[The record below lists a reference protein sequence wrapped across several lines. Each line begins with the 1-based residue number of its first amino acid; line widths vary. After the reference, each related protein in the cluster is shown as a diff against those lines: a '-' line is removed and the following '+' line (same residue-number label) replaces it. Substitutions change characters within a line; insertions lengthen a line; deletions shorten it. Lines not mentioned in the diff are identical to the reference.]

1 MGSGVSYRR
10 LNERIRVKILSYLF
24 SAVCGVVAVILG
36 GAALRVQPVTHSARS
51 SPSPLSGKEAA
62 DYLVE
67 TGDGRSLMRALTAA
81 RFGLQW
87 QEHAPGDSKA
97 AGGYLGMSHDQD
109 LNAWFA
115 DDGVTVRPALPET
128 KRDQAWSVVLRLQ
141 AYGYGK
147 PLVDAPPIVSRQV
160 KENRI
165 EYQRKRSEIRG
176 QKSEVREP
184 QLIEWYENR
193 AEGIEQGFTLND
205 RPERHDGVGPDE
217 PLRISLAV
225 TGDLRARKKD
235 EVTIEL
241 AKAGGRGALSY
252 SKLVAQDADGKKLAA
267 RMEASADGREIALV
281 VQDTGARYPIV
292 IDPIVASLEKKF
304 GDGYT
309 PHAEARFGFDVA
321 IDGDRAVV
329 GAWRDASDTG
339 RIYFFSRSGSTWS
352 NFVLNRDADPG
363 GQCGYSVA
371 IKGSKTVFG
380 CPGTNAAAGTAYIY
394 DVVNDN
400 LPRQLI
406 PSSGSRNAG
415 DRFGSSVAIS
425 ANKVIVGA
433 PFNDNQAA
441 TDAGRV
447 HVFTFASDFSA
458 YSTAFVDDFQRA
470 GNGQFGFDVAI
481 DGNTFVVGVPG
492 SGTGKAAVYNSTTL
506 SFSTYLLAS
515 DGAAGDNL
523 GQSVGISGNTAV
535 VGAPLN
541 SEKGNSAGAAYVFV
555 RNGSGNWSQQQKL
568 TGSDSFA
575 GNFFGASHIDIEG
588 NTIVAGAYGYSF
600 FDFNQGTISSAGESY
615 VFMRNGTVWTEQAT
629 TGGDKH
635 AGDEFGI
642 GVGISGNSVIVGA
655 RNATVAGVARSGA
668 AYVYRLSCVPPYA
681 SGASIDAGGHS
692 ASNFTV
698 CPGSTVFFNVT
709 YVLPQGLPQPSYQW
723 RKNGVDIPNATSN
736 FYTISNAS
744 PSDAGSYDVFVRN
757 SCGGEVSSPAT
768 LRIFTFSLNPT
779 SQNFGA
785 SGSNAIVNVTATS
798 ASCSWTA
805 VSNSSFIT
813 VNSGSSGTG
822 NGTVGFTVAANP
834 NSGQRTGTITIAG
847 QTFTVTQDGLN
858 CSYSIAPTSQ
868 SFAAAGGSNSVTV
881 TATAGCAWSAASN
894 DTSFITINSG
904 AGGSGNGMVTYTVAA
919 NSSTSPRTS
928 TITIA
933 GQAFTV
939 TQAAAGLV
947 ANVSTRLQVGMD
959 DDALFEGFI
968 IQGPA
973 GSTKKI
979 IVRGLGPFLAGFGV
993 ADYLANPTLDIFQGN
1008 NRIAM
1013 NDDWGTT
1020 QTGGIITGDQSTDI
1034 AASGFAPSNGFES
1047 TIIANLAPGSYTAV
1061 VRGLGNTT
1069 GIGLVDAFDLS
1080 GSSQAK
1086 VVNFATRGLVQPGD
1100 KLLTAGFI
1108 IQNGSVRAVIRAI
1121 GPSLVGAPFNITN
1134 ALPDTTLQLR
1144 DKDGVL
1150 VQENDDWQTDQKTE
1164 LEATGLQPTHI
1175 KEAALVRTIPP
1186 GQYSAQVRGKPE
1198 STGVGVVEIYFIQ

>member
-1 MGSGVSYRR
+1 M
-10 LNERIRVKILSYLF
+10 KILSYLF
-24 SAVCGVVAVILG
+24 SAICGVVAVILG
-36 GAALRVQPVTHSARS
+36 GAALRVQPVSNNARS
-51 SPSPLSGKEAA
+51 STSPLSGKKAA

-67 TGDGRSLMRALTAA
+67 TGDGQSLMRALTAA

-87 QEHAPGDSKA
+87 QEHAPGDDKTG
-97 AGGYLGMSHDQD
+97 GGYFAMSHDQD

-115 DDGVTVRPALPET
+115 GDGVTVRSTLPEM
-128 KRDQAWSVVLRLQ
+128 KRGQAWSMALRLQ

-147 PLVDAPPIVSRQV
+147 QLVDAPPIVSRQV

-165 EYQRKRSEIRG
+165 EYERASSNPHSAIRIP
-176 QKSEVREP
+176 KLV
-184 QLIEWYENR
+184 EWYENR

-205 RPERHDGVGPDE
+205 RPERHNGVGPNE
-217 PLRISLAV
+217 PLRISLSV
-225 TGDLRARKKD
+225 TGDLRARNKD
-235 EVTIEL
+235 EGTIEL
-241 AKAGGRGALSY
+241 AKAEGKGGLSY
-252 SKLVAQDADGKKLAA
+252 SKLGAQDADGKKLAA
-267 RMEASADGREIALV
+267 RMEANADGREIALV

-447 HVFTFASDFSA
+447 HIFTFASDFSA

-481 DGNTFVVGVPG
+481 DGNTFVVGIPG
-492 SGTGKAAVYNSTTL
+492 AGTGKAAVYNSTTL
-506 SFSTYLLAS
+506 SFSTYLIAG
-515 DGAAGDNL
+515 DGAAGDNF

-541 SEKGNSAGAAYVFV
+541 SEKGNGAGAAYVFV
-555 RNGSGNWSQQQKL
+555 RDANGFYWSQQQKL

-575 GNFFGASHIDIEG
+575 GNFFGASHIAIEG
-588 NTIVAGAYGYSF
+588 NTIMAGAYGYSF
-600 FDFNQGTISSAGESY
+600 FDFNQGTISSAGEAY
-615 VFMRNGTVWTEQAT
+615 IFMRNGTVWTEQAT

-642 GVGISGNSVIVGA
+642 GVGISGNTVIVGA
-655 RNATVAGVARSGA
+655 RNATVSGVARSGA
-668 AYVYRLSCVPPYA
+668 AYVYRLSCVPP
-681 SGASIDAGGHS
+681 S
-692 ASNFTV
+692 ATSVELFDLNDLVIPRTV
-698 CPGSTVFFNVT
+698 CPGTSVRFRSAGNSGFGSAN
-709 YVLPQGLPQPSYQW
+709 SYQW
-723 RKNGVDIPNATSN
+723 RKNGVSIPGATSN
-736 FYTISNAS
+736 SYTLNSGSSSDTGSYDIVISNSCGSDISNAI
-744 PSDAGSYDVFVRN
+744 AFTVH
-757 SCGGEVSSPAT
+757 
-768 LRIFTFSLNPT
+768 TFSLNLA
-779 SQNFGA
+779 SQNFGV
-785 SGSNAIVNVTATS
+785 SGSNSSVNV
-798 ASCSWTA
+798 SCTGSCNWTA
-805 VSNSSFIT
+805 VSNASFIT
-813 VNSGSSGTG
+813 VTSGSSGTG
-822 NGTVGFTVAANP
+822 NGTVGFTVAPNP
-834 NSGQRTGTITIAG
+834 NSGQRSGTITIAGLTFSVTQDGTNCSYSITPTSQTLSASASTNTVAVTAGAGCAWTATSNDSFLSINSGASGSGNGTVTYTIAANSSISPRTGTLTIAG
-847 QTFTVTQDGLN
+847 QTFTVTQG
-858 CSYSIAPTSQ
+858 
-868 SFAAAGGSNSVTV
+868 
-881 TATAGCAWSAASN
+881 
-894 DTSFITINSG
+894 
-904 AGGSGNGMVTYTVAA
+904 
-919 NSSTSPRTS
+919 
-928 TITIA
+928 
-933 GQAFTV
+933 
-939 TQAAAGLV
+939 AAGLV
-947 ANVSTRLQVGMD
+947 ANVSTRLQVGQD

-968 IQGPA
+968 IQGPP
-973 GSTKKI
+973 GSIKKI
-979 IVRGLGPFLAGFGV
+979 IVRALGPFLAGFGV
-993 ADYLANPTLDIFQGN
+993 ADYLANPTLDIFQGS

-1013 NDDWGTT
+1013 NDDWRTT
-1020 QTGGIITGDQSTDI
+1020 QIGGIITADQSTEI
-1034 AASGFAPSNGFES
+1034 ATGGFAPSNELES
-1047 TIIANLAPGSYTAV
+1047 AIIANLAPGSYTAV

-1069 GIGLVDAFDLS
+1069 GIGLVDAFDVS
-1080 GSSQAK
+1080 ASSPAK

-1121 GPSLVGAPFNITN
+1121 GPSLTGPPFNIPN

-1144 DKDGVL
+1144 DQNGGL
-1150 VQENDDWQTDQKTE
+1150 IQENDDWQTDQKAE
-1164 LEATGLQPTHI
+1164 LEGTGLQPTNI

-1198 STGVGVVEIYFIQ
+1198 ATGVGVVEIYFIQ

>member
-1 MGSGVSYRR
+1 M
-10 LNERIRVKILSYLF
+10 KIPRYFF
-24 SAVCGVVAVILG
+24 SIVCGVVAIVLC
-36 GAALRVQPVTHSARS
+36 GAALRDQPLTHRDQITRPQLA
-51 SPSPLSGKEAA
+51 GKTAA
-62 DYLVE
+62 DYLVQ
-67 TGDGRSLMRALTAA
+67 TADGQSLMQALTAA

-87 QEHAPGDSKA
+87 QEHAPGNSKSG
-97 AGGYLGMSHDQD
+97 GGYLGMSHEQH
-109 LNAWFA
+109 LNVWFA
-115 DDGVTVRPALPET
+115 DDGVTMRPTLPET
-128 KRDQAWSVVLRLQ
+128 KRAQAWSIALRLQ

-147 PLVDAPPIVSRQV
+147 QLSAVPPIVSRKV
-160 KENRI
+160 KDNRI
-165 EYQRKRSEIRG
+165 EYGRSNNGLPLEAAVSAAPPSDLQATRLPLQRDAPS
-176 QKSEVREP
+176 

-205 RPERHDGVGPDE
+205 RPERHNGVGPDE

-225 TGDLRARKKD
+225 TGDLRARNKD
-235 EVTIEL
+235 NGTIEL
-241 AKAGGRGALSY
+241 AKAEGKGALSY
-252 SKLVAQDADGKKLAA
+252 SKLVAQDAEGKKLAA

-339 RIYFFSRSGSTWS
+339 RIYFFTRSGSTWS
-352 NFVLNRDADPG
+352 NFVLNREADPG

-400 LPRQLI
+400 FPRQLI

-425 ANKVIVGA
+425 GNKVIVGA

-447 HVFTFASDFSA
+447 HIFTFASDFSA

-492 SGTGKAAVYNSTTL
+492 AGTGKAAVYNSTTL

-555 RNGSGNWSQQQKL
+555 RDANGFYWSQQQKL

-575 GNFFGASHIDIEG
+575 GNFFGASHIAIEG

-615 VFMRNGTVWTEQAT
+615 VFMRNGPVWTEQAT

-692 ASNFTV
+692 ASSFTV
-698 CPGSTVFFNVT
+698 CPGSTVLFNVT
-709 YVLPQGLPQPSYQW
+709 YVLPQGLPQPSFQW

-736 FYTISNAS
+736 FYTVSNAS

-757 SCGGEVSSPAT
+757 SCGGELSSPAT
-768 LRIFTFSLNPT
+768 LSIFTFSLNPT

-822 NGTVGFTVAANP
+822 NGTVGFTVAPNP

-847 QTFTVTQDGLN
+847 LTFTVTQDGTN
-858 CSYSIAPTSQ
+858 CSYSITPTSQ
-868 SFAAAGGSNSVTV
+868 TFSASASTNTVGV
-881 TATAGCAWSAASN
+881 TASAGCAWTATSN
-894 DTSFITINSG
+894 DSFLSINSG
-904 AGGSGNGMVTYTVAA
+904 GSGTGNGTVTYTIAA
-919 NSSTSPRTS
+919 NSSTAQRSGTL
-928 TITIA
+928 TVA
-933 GQAFTV
+933 GQTFTV
-939 TQAAAGLV
+939 TQAGASVL
-947 ANVSTRLQVGMD
+947 ANISTRLRVETGD
-959 DDALFEGFI
+959 NVLIGGFI
-968 IQGPA
+968 VTGTQQ
-973 GSTKKI
+973 KKI
-979 IVRGLGPFLAGFGV
+979 IVRATGPSLPFADKLA
-993 ADYLANPTLDIFQGN
+993 DPTLELHDSSG
-1008 NRIAM
+1008 ALLEA
-1013 NDDWGTT
+1013 NDNWVDSPNK
-1020 QTGGIITGDQSTDI
+1020 QAIID
-1034 AASGFAPSNGFES
+1034 S
-1047 TIIANLAPGSYTAV
+1047 TIPPTNDLESAIVRSVAPGNYTTI
-1061 VRGLGNTT
+1061 VRGVNNGT
-1069 GIGLVDAFDLS
+1069 GIGVVEAYDLDTAANS
-1080 GSSQAK
+1080 KLANISTRGFVQTGDNVLFAGMIVVGQSSQK
-1086 VVNFATRGLVQPGD
+1086 VIVRALGPSTNVPGALAD
-1100 KLLTAGFI
+1100 PTLELRD
-1108 IQNGSVRAVIRAI
+1108 QNG
-1121 GPSLVGAPFNITN
+1121 GL
-1134 ALPDTTLQLR
+1134 
-1144 DKDGVL
+1144 
-1150 VQENDDWQTDQKTE
+1150 
-1164 LEATGLQPTHI
+1164 LEANDNWMDSSNKQAI
-1175 KEAALVRTIPP
+1175 IDSTIPP
-1186 GQYSAQVRGKPE
+1186 TNNAESAIVRTLTPANYTAIVRGVFG
-1198 STGVGVVEIYFIQ
+1198 STGIAVVEVYALQ